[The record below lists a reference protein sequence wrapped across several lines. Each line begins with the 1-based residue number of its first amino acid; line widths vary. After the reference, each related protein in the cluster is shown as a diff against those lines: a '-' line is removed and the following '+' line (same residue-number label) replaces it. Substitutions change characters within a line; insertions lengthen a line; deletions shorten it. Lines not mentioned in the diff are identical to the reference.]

1 MFTGIITDVGKV
13 KTIVQRGDT
22 RFQINTSYDTQIINI
37 GASICC
43 SGTCLTVVAK
53 GGNWF
58 SVEVSNET
66 LSKTILGLWEKGTQ
80 VNLERSMTLGDEFG
94 GHIVAGH
101 VDGVGIIKSIEPDGD
116 SQKFEFITPS
126 NILDYIAQKGSIA
139 VNGVSL
145 TVNKITEN
153 TFTANIIP
161 HTQNVTN
168 FCIAKVNDSVN
179 LEIDLL
185 SRYVARLLERN

>member
-22 RFQINTSYDTQIINI
+22 KLQINTSYDTRKINI

-43 SGTCLTVVAK
+43 SGTCLTVIDK
-53 GGNWF
+53 GGSWF

-94 GHIVAGH
+94 GHIVTGH
-101 VDGVGIIKSIEPDGD
+101 VDGVGVIKSIQPDGD
-116 SQKFEFITPS
+116 SHQFEFITPS
-126 NILDYIAQKGSIA
+126 DILNYIAQKGSIT

-153 TFTANIIP
+153 TFTTNIIP
-161 HTQNVTN
+161 HTKNVTN
-168 FCIAKVNDSVN
+168 FNTAKVNDSVN